1 MENKYRDLSDLP
13 LILRVEDLMP
23 ILGIGRNT
31 AYELIRSGQIRSI
44 RIGRQIRIP
53 RDALLEFLRKKML
66 SPLKVFLT
74 ISAAHAILNRMNGYS
89 A

>member
-1 MENKYRDLSDLP
+1 MEHKYRNLHDLP
-13 LILRVEDLMP
+13 MTLRVEELMP

-53 RDALLEFLRKKML
+53 RDALLEFMRK
-66 SPLKVFLT
+66 
-74 ISAAHAILNRMNGYS
+74 
-89 A
+89 